1 MKRLAIAALF
11 LGLSVPAFAANS
23 ITVTMVSDGNYVGT
37 LSKTIVLSQADMNTF
52 QAWMLANYPCSPQ
65 PACLPNTV
73 PVAALAWLTGWRNG
87 LTAQVTA
94 WQNANAA
101 AAALAGVTPINP
113 N

>member
-1 MKRLAIAALF
+1 MKRLALALLLFATPAVAADT
-11 LGLSVPAFAANS
+11 
-23 ITVTMVSDGNYVGT
+23 ITITMVSDGNYVGT
-37 LSKTIVLSQADMNTF
+37 LSKTITLSQADMNTF
-52 QAWMLANYPCSPQ
+52 QSWMLANYQCSPQ

-101 AAALAGVTPINP
+101 AAALTGVTPINP